1 VVGDILKAAQKDRKV
16 KCIMIHGGKYF
27 SSGLDLMSFKD
38 FAFMTP
44 E

>member
-1 VVGDILKAAQKDRKV
+1 
-16 KCIMIHGGKYF
+16 MIHGGRFF

-44 E
+44 EERTKAAEFALKE